1 MNSAQE
7 NFIQKCLLNT
17 FGSSIPRP
25 RNDFCV
31 RRQTAQDIK
40 IVQIPIT
47 TLSTRPITLIVSL
60 TDRERR
66 RMAVIILRTPV
77 FFARLAI
84 KYQQSGCKLG
94 KPTED
99 YLRTWVGA
107 IATDNTANMLPGLSA
122 LIYILCRAASGE
134 LHCQTWRHRCNP
146 AASTN

>member
-7 NFIQKCLLNT
+7 NFIQKCLLNA

-66 RMAVIILRTPV
+66 RMAVIIIAT
-77 FFARLAI
+77 
-84 KYQQSGCKLG
+84 KYQQSGCRLG

-99 YLRTWVGA
+99 YLRAWVGA

-122 LIYILCRAASGE
+122 LIYILCRAASGK
-134 LHCQTWRHRCNP
+134 LHCQTWRHRYNP